1 MQEFSLYTREGEF
14 DAFTDLLFNA
24 LLGFAFMFFIA
35 FILIKPEDASGKIDT
50 HAEFLVTVVWPD
62 SHPDDIDTYVEDPA
76 GNLVWYHGREA
87 GLMHLDRDDRGNYRD
102 TIVVDGT
109 PIENPLNQ
117 ETVTLRGIVPGEYV
131 VNIFH
136 YSATTNEPVPVH
148 VKIEKL
154 NPTVT
159 VLYYE
164 TINLN
169 RTGQEE
175 TVARFVIDESGDI
188 KDVNT
193 RDKSL
198 VRLSRKGPTEPQ
210 SAPPVAD
217 TLMPDGTTEQ
227 SRGVILDP

>member
-1 MQEFSLYTREGEF
+1 
-14 DAFTDLLFNA
+14 
-24 LLGFAFMFFIA
+24 
-35 FILIKPEDASGKIDT
+35 
-50 HAEFLVTVVWPD
+50 
-62 SHPDDIDTYVEDPA
+62 
-76 GNLVWYHGREA
+76 
-87 GLMHLDRDDRGNYRD
+87 MHLDRDDRGNYRD

-117 ETVTLRGIVPGEYV
+117 ETVTVRGIVPGEYV

-175 TVARFVIDESGDI
+175 TVARFVIDESGYIVTNNHVIQGAEDI
-188 KDVNT
+188 IVTVSDSIEYKAKVIGKDPYK
-193 RDKSL
+193 D
-198 VRLSRKGPTEPQ
+198 
-210 SAPPVAD
+210 
-217 TLMPDGTTEQ
+217 
-227 SRGVILDP
+227 